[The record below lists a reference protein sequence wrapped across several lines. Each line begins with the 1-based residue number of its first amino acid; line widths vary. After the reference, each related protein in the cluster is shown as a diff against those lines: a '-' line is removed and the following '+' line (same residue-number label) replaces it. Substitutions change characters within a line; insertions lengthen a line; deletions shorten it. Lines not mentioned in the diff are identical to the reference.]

1 MYHLDLCLYNI
12 SNQNTLLFDCC
23 VSFADLP
30 SPRHGALEGD
40 WCTKLISIALVGRDR
55 DTKPLEHLQ
64 LLYVVEQRV
73 HRQDSLQER
82 VEIGLMAKVI
92 VVIEVNLGVS
102 HDKGVGHSGS
112 LKRD

>member
-1 MYHLDLCLYNI
+1 M
-12 SNQNTLLFDCC
+12 
-23 VSFADLP
+23 
-30 SPRHGALEGD
+30 
-40 WCTKLISIALVGRDR
+40 ISIALVGRDR

-102 HDKGVGHSGS
+102 HDEGVGRSGS